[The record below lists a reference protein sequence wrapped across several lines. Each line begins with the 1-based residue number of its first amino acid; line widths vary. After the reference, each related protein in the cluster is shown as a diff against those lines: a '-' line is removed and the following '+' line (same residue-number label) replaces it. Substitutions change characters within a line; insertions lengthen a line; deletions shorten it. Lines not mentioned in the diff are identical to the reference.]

1 MPTTTQ
7 IEYRWLEGDEL
18 ALLEPTLLSLH
29 AMSVNRETT
38 RAIGAFDNGEL
49 IGFFCLQLIPHLEP
63 LFVAPDYRA
72 EPVAINLV
80 NKMVEFLKE
89 SDARGAMLVAEHPG
103 IERLAEHFGMARI
116 IYPLYSKVNMGDGI

>member
-7 IEYRWLEGDEL
+7 IEYRWLDGDQL
-18 ALLEPTLLSLH
+18 ALLEPTLLSLN

-38 RAIGAFDNGEL
+38 RAIGAFDGDQL
-49 IGFFCLQLIPHLEP
+49 VGFFCLQLIPHLEP
-63 LFVAPDYRA
+63 LFVAPGYRG
-72 EPVAINLV
+72 EPVAINMV

-89 SDARGAMLVAEHPG
+89 SNARGAMLVAETPG
-103 IERLAEHFGMARI
+103 VERLAEHFGMARF